1 MEAWLSH
8 NNMHDAKKVI
18 FAHLKLVRVANMHT
32 SEREKNLNPIET
44 WAELI
49 RALKAT
55 FYSTYAHY

>member
-32 SEREKNLNPIET
+32 SEREKNPNPIET